1 MHAPHIDLISNTA
14 NTQKSS
20 FNRHRWPA
28 HVALGLLQKEFHSQV
43 LPFPAAACW
52 GWGVGRQLRLITY
65 ANLCLLGEIRGITHG
80 FMLKISF
87 PTSGLSE
94 TGANP
99 LSVQEGGV
107 GPVGLVGK
115 EAFLLW
121 ISCTCFGSE
130 AATDWERGATW
141 QGGREK
147 SEWVSPE
154 RAADSHTSENLHCS
168 QSDLNWG
175 WQKRSPTKMTS
186 KWYHYLIV
194 WPFWSVLR
202 TLLGTQPGSVFTSYG
217 PTRWVS
223 DALDL

>member
-1 MHAPHIDLISNTA
+1 MHAPHIDLVSNAT

-43 LPFPAAACW
+43 FPFPAAACW
-52 GWGVGRQLRLITY
+52 DTHTHLRLITY

-87 PTSGLSE
+87 PTSGFSE
-94 TGANP
+94 MGANP
-99 LSVQEGGV
+99 LSVQEGEV

-115 EAFLLW
+115 EVFFLW
-121 ISCTCFGSE
+121 ISCTCFRSE
-130 AATDWERGATW
+130 TATDWERDATAW
-141 QGGREK
+141 QGRKDK
-147 SEWVSPE
+147 SEWVCPE

-168 QSDLNWG
+168 QSDLSWG

-194 WPFWSVLR
+194 WSFWSFLHA
-202 TLLGTQPGSVFTSYG
+202 LLGTQPGCVFTSNG